1 MRLRAGRGA
10 ALALFVIVIVGCAHR
25 PGPPRD
31 DTLYQDLG
39 GEPGITA
46 IVEGLLF
53 KMVDDERIAHHFA
66 DADIINLRQR
76 LIEQI
81 CFESGGPCVYEGL
94 DMQESHAGRN
104 ITEAEFNALVE
115 DLIDVMEELD
125 VEVGAQNRLL
135 RRLAPMQADIVRQ

>member
-1 MRLRAGRGA
+1 MRLRPWA
-10 ALALFVIVIVGCAHR
+10 AASLAVLTMIAVGCAHR
-25 PGPPRD
+25 PGPPND
-31 DTLYQDLG
+31 GALYRDLG

-76 LIEQI
+76 LIEQL
-81 CFESGGPCVYEGL
+81 CFESGGPCRYEGL
-94 DMQESHAGRN
+94 GMQESHAGRN

-115 DLIDVMEELD
+115 DLIDVMEALD